1 MKIKFEKIKNGMDQ
15 EMESLNEK
23 LGRREK
29 KLEKMQKT
37 MKEQIQ

>member
-1 MKIKFEKIKNGMDQ
+1 MDK
-15 EMESLNEK
+15 EMEALNEK

-29 KLEKMQKT
+29 KLEKIQKT